1 MDPNPATMDFLPLIR
16 KINSDPDAFGEI
28 VTMFEGRLLR
38 YVMRISGVSYEDAEN
53 LVQDIFI
60 KVYRNINEYD
70 ERWDFSGWIFRI
82 AHNAT
87 IDGFRKSKKEMGNV
101 SLDDEEYDSILDT
114 VSDGNTPHKELRSK
128 ELKSC
133 VQKAISHLPAEYRE
147 IILLRCIEGYSYEAI
162 SDILKIPIGT
172 ASTLVNRA
180 RKQLRTLLE
189 TFHCGQ

>member
-1 MDPNPATMDFLPLIR
+1 MDQYPYPMDFLPLIR
-16 KINSDPDAFGEI
+16 KINANPDAFGEI
-28 VTMFEGRLLR
+28 VTMFEAKLLR
-38 YVMRISGVSYEDAEN
+38 YVVRISGVSYEDAEN
-53 LVQDIFI
+53 LLQVIFI

-70 ERWDFSGWIFRI
+70 ERWDFSGWIYRI
-82 AHNAT
+82 AHNVV
-87 IDGFRKSKKEMGNV
+87 IDEFRKSKKEMSNV
-101 SLDDEEYDSILDT
+101 SLDDEEYVSILDT
-114 VSDGNTPHKELRSK
+114 ISDGNSPHHELKSN

-189 TFHCGQ
+189 TFHCQ